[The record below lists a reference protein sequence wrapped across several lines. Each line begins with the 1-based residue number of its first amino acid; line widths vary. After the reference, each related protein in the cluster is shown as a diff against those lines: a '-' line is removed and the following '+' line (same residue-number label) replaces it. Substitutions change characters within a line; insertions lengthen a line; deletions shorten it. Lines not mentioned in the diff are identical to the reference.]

1 MPLLK
6 QEVAGYNLAEFVRL
20 AEELIGKGWKFDF
33 DTNAH
38 FPTSFGSFFSA
49 TMVKNEDEIKE
60 EVKEVVQ
67 PENTQEPQPEPA
79 SRGRKKAT

>member
-49 TMVKNEDEIKE
+49 TMVKNEDE
-60 EVKEVVQ
+60 VKVEPEQIQSVQ
-67 PENTQEPQPEPA
+67 SAQEPQPEQTQ
-79 SRGRKKAT
+79 RGRKKAT

>member
-1 MPLLK
+1 MTKQLLK

-20 AEELIGKGWKFDF
+20 AEQLINDGWKFDF

-49 TMVKNEDEIKE
+49 TMVKE
-60 EVKEVVQ
+60 EVQESFPEVTQETTQEVVQ
-67 PENTQEPQPEPA
+67 EAVP
-79 SRGRKKAT
+79 RGRKKSI

>member
-1 MPLLK
+1 MTKQLLK

-20 AEELIGKGWKFDF
+20 AEQLINDGWKFDF

-49 TMVKNEDEIKE
+49 TMVKE
-60 EVKEVVQ
+60 EVQETPQEVVQ
-67 PENTQEPQPEPA
+67 EAVP
-79 SRGRKKAT
+79 RGRKKNI